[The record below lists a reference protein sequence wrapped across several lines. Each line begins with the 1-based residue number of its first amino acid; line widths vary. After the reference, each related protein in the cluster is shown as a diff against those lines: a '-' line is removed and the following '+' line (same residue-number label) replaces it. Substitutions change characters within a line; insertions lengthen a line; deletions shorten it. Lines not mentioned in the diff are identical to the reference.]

1 MDLRSPAT
9 DIDPS
14 VVTESGR
21 ATFISTEFRLTTLC
35 QHTLQLVSLCSVV
48 TVWTQVP
55 LTGFC
60 SGASEAESLS
70 SVYVTN
76 RITLCRFTQVP
87 RRLCVYIPIRPPALK
102 LLQSSQQRRWRRWR
116 WGRSR
121 RSNERTPETA
131 EQTELS
137 DGRDGLMRP
146 AGDNEPQHHKTGLIR
161 SWLIRSG
168 LSLSESVSDSGGRL
182 SWTRV
187 SVRLTC
193 SSNRNSNISFNPSSV
208 VFRSAEL

>member
-70 SVYVTN
+70 SVYVTD

-146 AGDNEPQHHKTGLIR
+146 EEIMNHSTTGPGLIQ
-161 SWLIRSG
+161 SGLIRSG

-193 SSNRNSNISFNPSSV
+193 SSNRNSNISFNSSSV